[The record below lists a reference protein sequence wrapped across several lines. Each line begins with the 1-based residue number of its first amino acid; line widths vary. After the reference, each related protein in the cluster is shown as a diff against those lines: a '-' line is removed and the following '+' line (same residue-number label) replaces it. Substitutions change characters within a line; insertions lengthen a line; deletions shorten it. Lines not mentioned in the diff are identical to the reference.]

1 MSESLRELEA
11 ETENGT
17 QATEYLDW
25 SETRGKYLDELIEFL
40 RMPTVSAR
48 GDMEPMKAAA
58 DWLVRR
64 LQSLGAQTQILESSG
79 FPIVYGEIK
88 GDSSRSILFYN
99 HYDVQPPEP
108 YEAWNS
114 DPFEPTVRDG
124 YLFARGS
131 DDNKGSLMSRIHA
144 VEAILKE
151 RGSLPVTVKFLF
163 EGEEES
169 GSASLP
175 GTVQRYKD
183 LLAADA
189 CIWENA
195 RRDDAGNPSVA
206 LGNKGMYS
214 FEMRVR
220 TANTDSHSGKANIY
234 PNAIWR
240 LIWALSSLRG
250 SDGTILVDGFYDG
263 VPPLSQADEELC
275 RNTPANGEA
284 QARKLGLTELMSG
297 NDNLSVNRAL
307 YYTPSFNIQ
316 GISGG
321 YTGPGHKTVIPSEAF
336 ARIECRL
343 VGNQDPEDIAGK
355 ITRQLEKNGYGD
367 VAIISKKAGA
377 WPYRTAV
384 DHPFVQLV
392 SRAGAE
398 VYGRPIVLMPSSPGT
413 GPRYVFKYVPNM
425 PIVAL
430 GVGHANSR
438 AHAPNENIAVEDQFL
453 TTKHVASILRHFG
466 DADNSGDVER
476 NQ

>member
-1 MSESLRELEA
+1 MSESLRSLEGGS
-11 ETENGT
+11 EDRT
-17 QATEYLDW
+17 QAHEYLDQAEVRE
-25 SETRGKYLDELIEFL
+25 SYLNELIEFL

-48 GDMEPMKAAA
+48 GDMEPMRAAA
-58 DWLVRR
+58 DWLIRR
-64 LQSLGAQTQILESSG
+64 LRSLGAETQLLESSG

-88 GDSSRSILFYN
+88 GDSPRSILFYN

-108 YEAWNS
+108 YEAWSS
-114 DPFEPTVRDG
+114 DPFEPAIRDG

-144 VEAILKE
+144 VEAVLKE

-169 GSASLP
+169 GSPSLP
-175 GTVQRYKD
+175 GAVQRYQD

-206 LGNKGMYS
+206 LGNKGMHS
-214 FEMRVR
+214 FELRVR

-240 LIWALSSLRG
+240 LIWALSSLRS
-250 SDGTILVDGFYDG
+250 SDGTILVEGFYDG
-263 VPPLSQADEELC
+263 VPPLSPADEELC

-297 NDNLSVNRAL
+297 NDDFSVNRAL

-343 VGNQDPEDIAGK
+343 VGNQDPDDIAAK
-355 ITRQLEKNGYGD
+355 IALQLKKNGYGD
-367 VAIISKKAGA
+367 VEIISKKAGA

-384 DHPFVQLV
+384 DDPFVQLV
-392 SRAGAE
+392 SRTGAE

-413 GPRYVFKYVPNM
+413 GPRYVFKYVPEM

-466 DADNSGDVER
+466 NVKNAD
-476 NQ
+476 

>member
-1 MSESLRELEA
+1 MSEAVRSTEGKLENNA
-11 ETENGT
+11 PTGD
-17 QATEYLDW
+17 YLDRAEVRD
-25 SETRGKYLDELIEFL
+25 SYLNELIEFL

-48 GDMEPMKAAA
+48 GEMGPMQDAA
-58 DWLVRR
+58 DWLIRR
-64 LQSLGAQTQILESSG
+64 LQSLGAETQLLESAG

-88 GDSSRSILFYN
+88 GDSPRSILFYN

-108 YEAWNS
+108 YEAWSS
-114 DPFEPTVRDG
+114 DPFEPAIRDG

-144 VEAILKE
+144 VEAILRE

-169 GSASLP
+169 GSPSLP
-175 GTVQRYKD
+175 ATVERYRD
-183 LLAADA
+183 LLASDA

-206 LGNKGMYS
+206 LGNKGMHS
-214 FEMRVR
+214 FELRVR

-240 LIWALSSLRG
+240 LIWALSSLR
-250 SDGTILVDGFYDG
+250 SADGAILIDGFYDG
-263 VPPLSQADEELC
+263 VPPLSPADEELC
-275 RNTPANGEA
+275 RNTPANGDA
-284 QARKLGLTELMSG
+284 QARKLGLTELLSG

-316 GISGG
+316 GITGG

-343 VGNQDPEDIAGK
+343 VGDQDPDDIAAK

-367 VAIISKKAGA
+367 VEIISKKAGA

-398 VYGRPIVLMPSSPGT
+398 VYGQPIVLMPSSPGT
-413 GPRYVFKYVPNM
+413 GPRYVFKYRPEM

-453 TTKHVASILRHFG
+453 TTKHVASILRQFAG
-466 DADNSGDVER
+466 TETAN
-476 NQ
+476 NQS